1 MPPSEQ
7 QLRKRIHRL
16 FSPDGCCALAVEDQ
30 DHTEFWVPPNG
41 NPEPLHEYPLSPPGV
56 TEAEWLD
63 SPHPAFG
70 GKSPNQILRGCD
82 ADREKLANALCAV
95 EEGAFS

>member
-16 FSPDGCCALAVEDQ
+16 FSPDGCAAIVENR
-30 DHTEFWVPPNG
+30 DHAEFWAPPNG
-41 NPEPLHEYPLSPPGV
+41 NPGALHENPASPPGV

-70 GKSPNQILRGCD
+70 GKSPNQVLRGCD
-82 ADREKLANALCAV
+82 ADREKLANILCAV

>member
-30 DHTEFWVPPNG
+30 DHTEFWVPPDG